1 MHMGSSVGI
10 GIGIHLGDA
19 PAVPVTPQAAAA
31 ATTTATTTTI
41 PGMQSV
47 GGGGGGGG
55 LHPAVQRAR
64 EKRGGGLDA
73 TEEEDS
79 VDKKWSQAD
88 RDASIESLE

>member
-1 MHMGSSVGI
+1 M
-10 GIGIHLGDA
+10 
-19 PAVPVTPQAAAA
+19 
-31 ATTTATTTTI
+31 
-41 PGMQSV
+41 
-47 GGGGGGGG
+47 
-55 LHPAVQRAR
+55 HPAVQRAR